1 MLPGELLTVRIAL
14 YAVANVLL
22 LLIGLYLAGGPA
34 LVTRLEALGRW
45 PWRHIGRLTRSVL
58 PV

>member
-22 LLIGLYLAGGPA
+22 LLIGLYPAGGPA
-34 LVTRLEALGRW
+34 LVTRLEAQGRAG
-45 PWRHIGRLTRSVL
+45 PGGTSVG
-58 PV
+58 